1 MRTGVEQM
9 ISDEEL
15 YNAFRILMLEP
26 DEFDEFTERMVAE
39 QYKDEDPKAI
49 ADKVELEADDR
60 AEEYL
65 RSFKPEFLYNLIKDD
80 ADFMKNGKLSS
91 KYQKSGKQLGEL
103 TQLLI
108 EDISSKHEEFEEIP
122 DAIRNSMIKKLLELG
137 GVSGRVLTTDLE
149 EATTDPSRSIAVDV
163 KRLDKVLRAFLD
175 DTGKQLTY
183 KNTIEQERDLSRV
196 SLKNRNIRKKEVEQM
211 KYILEN
217 QKPSVRDRL
226 SPLMVVLR
234 QFDKVEERIIQL
246 DADQIIGELDLKMLN
261 RRNRIYSFWKEHQG
275 KYEEFKEAY
284 NNCNTAFSKILLPL
298 IQENKEDKEIQ
309 EFRKILDEFLKFE
322 SAINNDELNLSL
334 IHI

>member
-1 MRTGVEQM
+1 M

-49 ADKVELEADDR
+49 AEKVELEADDR

-80 ADFMKNGKLSS
+80 ADFMENGKLSS

-122 DAIRNSMIKKLLELG
+122 DAIRNNMIKKLLELG

-149 EATTDPSRSIAVDV
+149 EA
-163 KRLDKVLRAFLD
+163 
-175 DTGKQLTY
+175 QLTLVGLL
-183 KNTIEQERDLSRV
+183 RLM
-196 SLKNRNIRKKEVEQM
+196 LRNWIR
-211 KYILEN
+211 
-217 QKPSVRDRL
+217 
-226 SPLMVVLR
+226 
-234 QFDKVEERIIQL
+234 F
-246 DADQIIGELDLKMLN
+246 
-261 RRNRIYSFWKEHQG
+261 
-275 KYEEFKEAY
+275 
-284 NNCNTAFSKILLPL
+284 
-298 IQENKEDKEIQ
+298 
-309 EFRKILDEFLKFE
+309 
-322 SAINNDELNLSL
+322 
-334 IHI
+334 